1 MNPIST
7 TPLASLALRHGLAV
21 FAGFLIH
28 HGIALEDQS
37 SAALIT
43 GTLTL
48 ILSTFGSWLG
58 KLRWEWSANVG
69 RLVNDK
75 GREALQKALGS
86 IISQLL
92 AAFSGYLATTDAGTF
107 NVQDPEALTLFFANA
122 AASRWKLHAL
132 ATGLPRAAL
141 VLALCLP
148 LASCLSPASR
158 DTFKREIETALVD
171 AGKAFTAASLKATLK
186 TLNAEREALEAA
198 PIPPTWQEQVVQ
210 QNKLAAIKAAIAL
223 AQDRLAKLTSAKA
236 VHEVN
241 PVNKVKTSPSPLL
254 PVSSSQS
261 LPLSARRSA
270 SRPPPHAGKPL
281 AILVM
286 RRPAVPLYAAP
297 VVASLRQ

>member
-1 MNPIST
+1 MNPRST
-7 TPLASLALRHGLAV
+7 TPFLSLTVRHGLAV

-28 HGIALEDQS
+28 HGIALEDHS

-43 GTLTL
+43 GSLTL
-48 ILSTFGSWLG
+48 ILATFGSWLG

-75 GREALQKALGS
+75 GREALQKGIGAVV
-86 IISQLL
+86 SQLL

-141 VLALCLP
+141 VLAACLP
-148 LASCLSPASR
+148 LVSCLSPASR
-158 DTFKREIETALVD
+158 DTFKREIETAFIE
-171 AGKAFTAASLKATLK
+171 AGKAFTVASLTATLK
-186 TLNAEREALEAA
+186 TLNTEREALETA

-241 PVNKVKTSPSPLL
+241 PVNEVKTSPSPL
-254 PVSSSQS
+254 

-281 AILVM
+281 AILVI

-297 VVASLRQ
+297 VVASLRTR